1 MTEKQFVTMIGS
13 LATADMQQSGILAS
27 ITVAQACLESGY
39 GSTDL
44 AERANNL
51 FGMKQTLSG
60 NTWTSVWDGKNT
72 YAKQTAEQDKNGNE
86 YYVWAHFRKY
96 PNIQTSIRDHSL
108 YLTQAL
114 NGNKLRYAGLAG
126 CRDYKR
132 AAQLIKD
139 GGYATD
145 VKYVSKICSL
155 IERWN
160 LTQYDKEVNAV
171 GITINRDYISQ
182 RNINGTGNPCKY
194 IIIHETDNYNK
205 GAGAKTH
212 AKAQYQGNFADMSV
226 HYYCGSDGIYQAA
239 EHTCKCWHIGREYG
253 GNHGVKDA
261 NNNNSIGIEICVNAD
276 GNYTTA
282 RANAIK
288 LVQYLIRTTGIPA
301 SRVIRHYDA
310 KGKHCPRK
318 MLDTPSLWTDFKKQ
332 ISGGAATPTPEPT
345 TPKGDAVYMFKMETV
360 KRGETGT
367 HVLLVQE
374 ILKARGYKGKD
385 GKVLELDRSCGDNTA
400 HAIKSY
406 QADREKQSPGICGG
420 VDGVAGEKTLRDLIA
435 L

>member
-1 MTEKQFVTMIGS
+1 MIGP
-13 LATADMQQSGILAS
+13 LARQDMQQSGILAS

-44 AERANNL
+44 AKKANNL
-51 FGMKQTLSG
+51 FGMKKTLSG
-60 NTWTSVWDGKNT
+60 NTWTSVWDGKST

-145 VKYVSKICSL
+145 VKYVSKICRL

-194 IIIHETDNYNK
+194 IVIHETDNYSR
-205 GAGAKTH
+205 GAGAKKH
-212 AKAQYQGNFADMSV
+212 AKAQHDGNFADMSV

-239 EHTCKCWHIGREYG
+239 ERTCKCWHIGREYG
-253 GNHGVKDA
+253 GNHSVKDA
-261 NNNNSIGIEICVNAD
+261 TNNNSIGIEICVNAD

-301 SRVIRHYDA
+301 SKVIRHYDA

-318 MLDTPSLWTDFKKQ
+318 MLDTPALWTDFKKQ
-332 ISGGAATPTPEPT
+332 ISTGSVPAEDTTPT
-345 TPKGDAVYMFKMETV
+345 TPKGDTYMFTCKTV
-360 KRGETGT
+360 QNGSNGLE
-367 HVLLVQE
+367 VLLLQE
-374 ILKARGYKGKD
+374 ILKARGYYTG
-385 GKVLELDRSCGDNTA
+385 ELDRSFGAQTKKA
-400 HAIKSY
+400 VEKY
-406 QADREKQSPGICGG
+406 QKDRKGGAGPVDGICGP
-420 VDGVAGEKTLRDLIA
+420 KTWADLIA